1 MSLSSVYLQSIQG
14 LVKGEKNQISFTGTF
29 FEVNEY
35 LEALNYA
42 IDNGIENVTL
52 SINVTDGKI
61 VIHLVRKS
69 NLSIYTTDPKT
80 NKESYSIDIVI
91 DPNKLTGS
99 SNVAGI
105 TTTAHRV

>member
-1 MSLSSVYLQSIQG
+1 M
-14 LVKGEKNQISFTGTF
+14 
-29 FEVNEY
+29 
-35 LEALNYA
+35 
-42 IDNGIENVTL
+42 TL
-52 SINVTDGKI
+52 SINVPRKI

-105 TTTAHRV
+105 TTTTHRV